1 MYSETIVETGEEAEK
16 AMINTS
22 NYYLKKKL
30 QNEEEFKLVQ
40 EDENRIIGTI
50 PVEKVQFRGNRFS
63 RSVFI
68 K

>member
-1 MYSETIVETGEEAEK
+1 MYSETIVQTEEK
-16 AMINTS
+16 AERASINTS
-22 NYYLKKKL
+22 NHYLKRKL
-30 QNEEEFKLVQ
+30 RKEEEFNLLE